1 MPEMVG
7 NQVAIYNGKVFTNIE
22 VKFDMIGRYLGE
34 FSLTYKRTRPGK
46 AGIGATKGSAHTALK
61 WMRFDSLVGFEFYH
75 FSYPNLPLTDI
86 DFKIFHKI
94 NWDSEMLLYRIIFNN
109 KLNLFHVKK
118 VLCTIL
124 QSRIICAS
132 DL

>member
-1 MPEMVG
+1 MKCKKSKKNTQPGEKPAPVKTHLRDCIVMPEMVG

-61 WMRFDSLVGFEFYH
+61 
-75 FSYPNLPLTDI
+75 
-86 DFKIFHKI
+86 
-94 NWDSEMLLYRIIFNN
+94 
-109 KLNLFHVKK
+109 
-118 VLCTIL
+118 
-124 QSRIICAS
+124 
-132 DL
+132 